1 MRRAGHD
8 VSLMAPAVPGA
19 ALLDPG
25 TGGVGTVIP
34 SDRAEAAPLFGGG
47 TPSPALASAL
57 RAHDRAIAYTRNPAL
72 ATSLAGFI
80 SHVVAHDPEPAPGSG
95 HASRWLARPVE
106 SLGLSAAELPPSYKS
121 GPDEALSAAE
131 LRARL
136 PDRFLAVHPGSGSA
150 AKNWPVERFS
160 ALVDVMAAGEPWL
173 LVEGPAD
180 DASAAHLRMLPGA
193 VVASGWPLRALG
205 AVLGCAGLY
214 VGNDSGVTHLAA
226 AWGAP
231 TLALFGPTDPA
242 VWGPLGERT
251 TSLHSRDGRMES
263 LGLAE
268 VVAAALRAR
277 TVSRAGG
284 PQAPRP

>member
-1 MRRAGHD
+1 
-8 VSLMAPAVPGA
+8 MAPAAPGA

-25 TGGVGTVIP
+25 TGGVGTLIP
-34 SDRAEAAPLFGGG
+34 SDRAEAAALFGGG
-47 TPSPALASAL
+47 APSQALASEL
-57 RAHDRAIAYTRNPAL
+57 RAHDRALAYTRNPTVA
-72 ATSLAGFI
+72 ASLAELI
-80 SHVVAHDPEPAPGSG
+80 TDVVAHDPNPAPESG
-95 HASRWLARPVE
+95 HASQWLGRPLE
-106 SLGLSAAELPPSYKS
+106 SLGLSAAELPPSYEP
-121 GPDEALSAAE
+121 GPDETRSAGE

-160 ALVDVMAAGEPWL
+160 ALVDALTAGQPWL
-173 LVEGPAD
+173 LVQGPAD
-180 DASAAHLRMLPGA
+180 DASATPLRMLPRA

-205 AVLGCAGLY
+205 ALLGCAGLY

-251 TSLHSRDGRMES
+251 TSLRSPNGRLDG
-263 LGLAE
+263 LDVAE
-268 VVAAALRAR
+268 VIAAAMRL
-277 TVSRAGG
+277 VEQGG
-284 PQAPRP
+284 AASSS